1 MNQVIDNILMR
12 RSVRKYK
19 MQPIPEDALLEILK
33 AGSFAPSGMNAQ
45 SWHFT
50 VIQNK
55 EKLES
60 LEKTVYSALNQSSDE
75 QLRRMGSIEDFH
87 YFYEAPVLV
96 IVSNA
101 ANSISASPVSDAALA
116 IGNMFLAA
124 HSLGIGSCWI
134 HILTRLR
141 EVPEVKQALADLG
154 VPSGYVVCGG
164 TTLGYQ
170 DGPEPE
176 AAPRREG
183 TINFVR

>member
-1 MNQVIDNILMR
+1 MNQVIENILTR
-12 RSVRKYK
+12 RSVRMYK
-19 MQPIPEDALLEILK
+19 MQPIPEDVMFEILN
-33 AGSFAPSGMNAQ
+33 AGRFAPSGMNAQ

-50 VIQNK
+50 VVQNR
-55 EKLES
+55 EKLEL
-60 LEKTVYSALNQSSDE
+60 LEKTVYSALNQSQDE
-75 QLRRMGSIEDFH
+75 QLRRMGSIANFH

-134 HILTRLR
+134 HVLTRLR
-141 EVPEVKQALADLG
+141 EVPEVKKALADLG
-154 VPSGYVVCGG
+154 VPAGFVVCGG
-164 TTLGYQ
+164 TTLGYP
-170 DGPEPE
+170 DGPEPD

-183 TINFVR
+183 AINFVR